1 MLLLLFILDLS
12 RCYADINTVSSNIL
26 YWDIAP
32 YIFHDK
38 SGKLTGIY
46 VDLWQAT
53 QGGTCEIEHP
63 NEIRIRTFVKKTQ
76 QEIEQIY
83 DRGNITTDILFPM
96 LSEPKNGDE
105 EFYSSEGI
113 AVIMLRN
120 KLQMTVKFI
129 FAFISLKNLFILTIL
144 CVVGSSFVMMVV
156 VSINSFFTKTYN
168 ILFAWRIKA
177 NNT

>member
-38 SGKLTGIY
+38 SGKLTGVY
-46 VDLWQAT
+46 VDLWRAA
-53 QGGTCEIEHP
+53 QGGTCELEHP
-63 NEIRIRTFVKKTQ
+63 NEKRIRTFVKKTQ

-83 DRGNITTDILFPM
+83 DRGKVTTDILIPI
-96 LSEPKNGDE
+96 LREPRNNRE
-105 EFYSSEGI
+105 EFYPSEGI
-113 AVIMLRN
+113 AVIMLRHN
-120 KLQMTVKFI
+120 LQMTAKFLW
-129 FAFISLKNLFILTIL
+129 AFISLQNLFILIIL

-156 VSINSFFTKTYN
+156 VSINTFYTKTYN
-168 ILFAWRIKA
+168 NCLK
-177 NNT
+177 NQGK